1 MSSRWEWQTKQTC
14 VILTWRGTE
23 TWSPKLV
30 IIEARV
36 LVTSMP
42 LHAGFVTDYGY
53 DFGCTPGAEFLIAWG
68 CALAP
73 ALHPNELNKKTPKLD
88 TNWITE
94 QVFYTIAHA
103 NHSL

>member
-73 ALHPNELNKKTPKLD
+73 ALHPNEVNKMD
-88 TNWITE
+88 T
-94 QVFYTIAHA
+94 
-103 NHSL
+103 S